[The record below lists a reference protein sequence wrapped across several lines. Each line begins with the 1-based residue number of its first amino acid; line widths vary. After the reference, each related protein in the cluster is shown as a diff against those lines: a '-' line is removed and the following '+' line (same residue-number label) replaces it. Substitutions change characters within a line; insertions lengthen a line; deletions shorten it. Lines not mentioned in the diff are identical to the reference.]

1 LSAVVIFLLLQAAF
15 DSWLLA
21 ALAFFSV
28 ALSLA
33 GGAVAVWATGGE
45 ISLGATAG
53 FLAVGALAARG
64 SVRLLTRF
72 RNAERT
78 EPDLAR
84 AEVVKREAGDEMGPA
99 LGVAVG
105 AAVAFLPMA
114 AIGSVRGTELVGPMA
129 AVILG
134 GLVSSTLVNL
144 LVLPVGYVRWLGGR
158 RARMETPRT
167 AADAG
172 GPG

>member
-1 LSAVVIFLLLQAAF
+1 
-15 DSWLLA
+15 
-21 ALAFFSV
+21 
-28 ALSLA
+28 
-33 GGAVAVWATGGE
+33 
-45 ISLGATAG
+45 
-53 FLAVGALAARG
+53 
-64 SVRLLTRF
+64 
-72 RNAERT
+72 
-78 EPDLAR
+78 
-84 AEVVKREAGDEMGPA
+84 VVKLEAGDEMGPA